1 MEGNDVRKKTVEDL
15 LREKGVTPEEA
26 ERLGLTEII
35 KECKERERV
44 IGEISETTKDN
55 LATFFGHL
63 EGIGKKMQEAVE
75 AMENITLASMPESK
89 FHRE

>member
-1 MEGNDVRKKTVEDL
+1 MGGNDIKKKTVEDL

-26 ERLGLTEII
+26 ERLGLMELI
-35 KECKERERV
+35 KECKEREKV
-44 IGEISETTKDN
+44 IGEISKTTKDN
-55 LATFFGHL
+55 LAAFFGHL

-75 AMENITLASMPESK
+75 AIESITLASMPESE

>member
-1 MEGNDVRKKTVEDL
+1 MEGNNVKRKTVEDL

-26 ERLGLTEII
+26 ERLGLTELI

-44 IGEISETTKDN
+44 ISEISETTRDN

-63 EGIGKKMQEAVE
+63 EDIGRKMQEAVE
-75 AMENITLASMPESK
+75 AIGNITLASMPESE